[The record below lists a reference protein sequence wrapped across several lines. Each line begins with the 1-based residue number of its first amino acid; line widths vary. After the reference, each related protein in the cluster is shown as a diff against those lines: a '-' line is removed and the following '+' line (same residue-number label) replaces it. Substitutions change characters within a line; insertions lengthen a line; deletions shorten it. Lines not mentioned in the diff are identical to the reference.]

1 MAHIAQILAEGCL
14 SPPRCCNKPSSFVF
28 QCFAPRCFAE
38 EERDLQS
45 HRRARCSLH
54 HRAEAPGDLVV
65 TEPAPAGSSPVLG
78 KLIFPLEA
86 LVPVGIPGS
95 HNLPD
100 HRTQIT
106 GLSAVKKQRGEE
118 EEVLFPPLSSPI
130 FARPLSGYQESCLSP
145 GAHVLSARWEAV
157 GEEGVWDLGTN
168 WRVTSRQLPRDQS
181 CSSVCTAA
189 LNLLAGNEEGLIC
202 TRAPHFCETLGLPCA
217 SLLFFH
223 GHI

>member
-45 HRRARCSLH
+45 HKRARCSLH

-100 HRTQIT
+100 HRKQIT

-118 EEVLFPPLSSPI
+118 EEVLFPLLSSPI
-130 FARPLSGYQESCLSP
+130 FARPLSGVP
-145 GAHVLSARWEAV
+145 GIMS
-157 GEEGVWDLGTN
+157 
-168 WRVTSRQLPRDQS
+168 LPR
-181 CSSVCTAA
+181 
-189 LNLLAGNEEGLIC
+189 C
-202 TRAPHFCETLGLPCA
+202 TRAVGKVGGSGRGGCVGFGDKLACDQPAAPQGSELQLGL
-217 SLLFFH
+217 H
-223 GHI
+223 GRTKSARRERGGADLHQGTTFL